1 MCSAVLAVLH
11 TAWRTELF
19 KQFHGYQ
26 AVPWLRRLVRPL
38 SAEAQVRARDMGF
51 VVVKVEMRQVNL
63 EFFGFTPSV
72 SFHSISP
79 YSYHLED
86 EQ

>member
-1 MCSAVLAVLH
+1 MRSAVLAVLH

-26 AVPWLRRLVRPL
+26 SVPWLRRLVRPL

-51 VVVKVEMRQVNL
+51 VVVKVEMGQVNL
-63 EFFGFTPSV
+63 RVLRFYPVSIIPQYLSV
-72 SFHSISP
+72 LIS
-79 YSYHLED
+79 SGG
-86 EQ
+86 